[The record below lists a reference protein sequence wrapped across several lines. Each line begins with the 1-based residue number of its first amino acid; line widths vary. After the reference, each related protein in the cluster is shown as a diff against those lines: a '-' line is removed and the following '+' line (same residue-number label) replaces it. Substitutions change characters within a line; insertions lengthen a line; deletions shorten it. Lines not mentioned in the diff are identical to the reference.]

1 MLLCDNDTNIFCYY
15 IMIYMSSLCSGDIVV
30 LQILIVLLLGCHT
43 VHVYIG
49 ATRSA
54 PGATQDI
61 VKIFASFNNW

>member
-1 MLLCDNDTNIFCYY
+1 
-15 IMIYMSSLCSGDIVV
+15 MIHMSSLCSSDFVA

-54 PGATQDI
+54 PGAIRNI
-61 VKIFASFNNW
+61 VKTFASFNYW